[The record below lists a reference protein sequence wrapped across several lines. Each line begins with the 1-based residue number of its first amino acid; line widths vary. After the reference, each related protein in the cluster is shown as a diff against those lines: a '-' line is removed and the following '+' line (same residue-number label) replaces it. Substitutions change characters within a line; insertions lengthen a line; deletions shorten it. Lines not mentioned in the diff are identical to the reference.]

1 LISLF
6 EITINYGTRY
16 LFDRINL
23 RVSGKERYGLIG
35 ANGAGKS
42 TLLKLIFGIQQSDS
56 GEIVISKHTT
66 IGYLP
71 QETVNLTGKTVF
83 QEVYDS
89 AEDLTYLRNEI
100 KDIEYEIEITVEKN
114 SEIYLDLLN
123 EYSELQEK
131 YQLLEGYKLDA
142 KVEKILL
149 GLGFPDK
156 DFNRPSEEF
165 SGGWQMRIALAKLL
179 LQNPS
184 ILLLDEPT
192 NHLDIESLIWLE
204 NYLINYSGAIL
215 IVSHDKNFL
224 NNITNKTIEISGG
237 SLTSYSG
244 NYDFFVAE
252 KEKRKELIESRIR
265 NQQRYIKEQEKFIER
280 FRYKAT
286 KAKAVQSRIKM
297 LDKIDLLEEIEND
310 KHIKFSFPSAL
321 HSGKIVMEIINLSK
335 SYDGK
340 ENVLEDINLVFERGE
355 KIAFLGV
362 NGSGKSTLS
371 SIIAGIE
378 PYDSGIVKDGHLVEK
393 KYFAQNQAEELD
405 HELSVLETM
414 ERTSKN
420 QTPLNLRSILGG
432 FLFKGDDVY
441 KKIGVLSGGEK
452 SRLALAKML
461 IEPSNFL
468 ILDEPTNH
476 LDIPSKDILKEA
488 LRNYEGTVII
498 VSHDREFI
506 DGIVNKVIEFKNK
519 KINIFIGNSSDYL
532 NSKHMNEEQYSYDK
546 AGIEADRED
555 IPKENTWL
563 QVKNKNKQ
571 YKKQIAKHKKIIQ
584 KYENEISEYEHRK
597 NEIEK
602 EMLDENYYK
611 DVNKAV
617 DLKNEYKDIL
627 ENLGNLN
634 FLWDT
639 EIEILTNIE
648 KLNQEGEQK

>member
-16 LFDRINL
+16 LFDNINL

-42 TLLKLIFGIQQSDS
+42 TLLKLICGIQQPDS

-71 QETVNLTGKTVF
+71 QETVNLIGKTVF

-89 AEDLTYLRNEI
+89 AEDLTYIRNEI
-100 KDIEYEIEITVEKN
+100 RDIEHEIENTVDRN
-114 SEIYLDLLN
+114 SEVYLDLLN

-131 YQLLEGYKLDA
+131 YHLLEGYKLNS

-149 GLGFPDK
+149 GLGFQEK

-224 NNITNKTIEISGG
+224 NNITNNTIEIFNG
-237 SLTSYSG
+237 SLTSYPG
-244 NYDFFVAE
+244 NYDFFLAE
-252 KEKRKELIESRIR
+252 KEKRKELTENRIR
-265 NQQRYIKEQEKFIER
+265 NQQKYIKEQEKFIER

-310 KHIKFSFPSAL
+310 KHIRFSFPPAL

-340 ENVLEDINLVFERGE
+340 ENVLEDISLVFERGE

-371 SIIAGIE
+371 RIIAGIE
-378 PYDSGIVKDGHLVEK
+378 PYDSGTIKDGHLVEK

-405 HELSVLETM
+405 LDLTILETM

-420 QTPLNLRSILGG
+420 DSRLNLRSILGG
-432 FLFKGDDVY
+432 FLFRGDDVF
-441 KKIGVLSGGEK
+441 KKVGVLSGGEK

-461 IEPSNFL
+461 VEPSNFL

-476 LDIPSKDILKEA
+476 LDISSKDILKSA
-488 LRNYEGTVII
+488 LNNYSGTVII

-506 DGIVNKVIEFKNK
+506 DGIINRVIEFKSK
-519 KINIFIGNSSDYL
+519 KINIYNGNSSDYL
-532 NSKHMNEEQYSYDK
+532 KYKHDKEIKSELENS
-546 AGIEADRED
+546 ID
-555 IPKENTWL
+555 ISGENSDTVENPWLIGKLKKKE
-563 QVKNKNKQ
+563 
-571 YKKQIAKHKKIIQ
+571 YKKKQTKFKKIISEC
-584 KYENEISEYEHRK
+584 ENKIAALETRKKSIEEIMIDQ
-597 NEIEK
+597 NF
-602 EMLDENYYK
+602 YK
-611 DVNKAV
+611 DLNKAV
-617 DLKNEYKDIL
+617 EIKNEYEDIL
-627 ENLGNLN
+627 LKIKKLSVLWEKEIENLTS
-634 FLWDT
+634 F
-639 EIEILTNIE
+639 E
-648 KLNQEGEQK
+648 KQNNMEGE

>member
-252 KEKRKELIESRIR
+252 KEKRK
-265 NQQRYIKEQEKFIER
+265 
-280 FRYKAT
+280 
-286 KAKAVQSRIKM
+286 
-297 LDKIDLLEEIEND
+297 
-310 KHIKFSFPSAL
+310 
-321 HSGKIVMEIINLSK
+321 
-335 SYDGK
+335 
-340 ENVLEDINLVFERGE
+340 
-355 KIAFLGV
+355 
-362 NGSGKSTLS
+362 
-371 SIIAGIE
+371 
-378 PYDSGIVKDGHLVEK
+378 
-393 KYFAQNQAEELD
+393 
-405 HELSVLETM
+405 
-414 ERTSKN
+414 
-420 QTPLNLRSILGG
+420 
-432 FLFKGDDVY
+432 
-441 KKIGVLSGGEK
+441 
-452 SRLALAKML
+452 
-461 IEPSNFL
+461 
-468 ILDEPTNH
+468 
-476 LDIPSKDILKEA
+476 
-488 LRNYEGTVII
+488 
-498 VSHDREFI
+498 
-506 DGIVNKVIEFKNK
+506 
-519 KINIFIGNSSDYL
+519 
-532 NSKHMNEEQYSYDK
+532 
-546 AGIEADRED
+546 
-555 IPKENTWL
+555 
-563 QVKNKNKQ
+563 
-571 YKKQIAKHKKIIQ
+571 
-584 KYENEISEYEHRK
+584 
-597 NEIEK
+597 
-602 EMLDENYYK
+602 
-611 DVNKAV
+611 
-617 DLKNEYKDIL
+617 
-627 ENLGNLN
+627 
-634 FLWDT
+634 
-639 EIEILTNIE
+639 
-648 KLNQEGEQK
+648 

>member
-1 LISLF
+1 MISLF

-555 IPKENTWL
+555 IQKENTWL